1 VTRPFDFETLTVGEQ
16 LPSLCYEVTQAKL
29 AAFQEATSDPAA
41 AMVTIAAKEYAYTL
55 WAAYDEVLSVNAK
68 HEAWY
73 RQPPVPGDVITAT
86 ATVADKYVRRGRRYV
101 VIATQSTNQAGVEI
115 CHNRVTLLI
124 GGIDG

>member
-1 VTRPFDFETLTVGEQ
+1 MTRPFDFDALAVGER
-16 LPSLCYEVTQAKL
+16 LPSQTYELTEAKL
-29 AAFQEATSDPAA
+29 AAFREATADPAA

-73 RQPPVPGDVITAT
+73 SRVPVPGDIITAS
-86 ATVADKYVRRGRRYV
+86 ATLADRYVRRGRRYV
-101 VIATQSTNQAGVEI
+101 VIETRSTNQAGDEI
-115 CHNRVTLLI
+115 CRNRVTLLI

>member
-1 VTRPFDFETLTVGEQ
+1 MTRPFDFETLTVGEQ

-29 AAFQEATSDPAA
+29 AAFQKATSDPAA

-73 RQPPVPGDVITAT
+73 SRPPVAGDVITAT
-86 ATVADKYVRRGRRYV
+86 ASIAEKYVRRGRRYL
-101 VIATQSTNQAGVEI
+101 VIATRSTSQTGEEI
-115 CHNRVTLLI
+115 CRNRVTLLI